1 MSEFIRYNLSSA
13 RGRTKHAKEN
23 EMLELITL
31 VTVVAIAYQV
41 GCYMG
46 HRAAEKV
53 INDIRKG
60 N

>member
-1 MSEFIRYNLSSA
+1 MANILYNECR
-13 RGRTKHAKEN
+13 RGREQHTQMGN
-23 EMLELITL
+23 EMLEIISLL
-31 VTVVAIAYQV
+31 PVVAIAYQI
-41 GCYMG
+41 GQYMG